1 MVLLPPVSLRPLMS
15 SAQIMRRAAAGWH
28 CRNESPALQR
38 FRLLRGGPV
47 ELGRSVGR
55 RSEVLESSWTV
66 TKIVRAPLRVCLPHC
81 PVEHA
86 SPGKSRLHRTAIMEE
101 QQMRFA
107 YRRSPAILA
116 GIRLLATLAGCA
128 CRPGYVG
135 PYGGLRP
142 ARCWVW

>member
-15 SAQIMRRAAAGWH
+15 SAHVMHRTAAGWQY
-28 CRNESPALQR
+28 RNKSPAPLR

-55 RSEVLESSWTV
+55 RSEVLAGIV

-81 PVEHA
+81 PLEHA
-86 SPGKSRLHRTAIMEE
+86 SPGKSRLHQTAIMEE

-107 YRRSPAILA
+107 YRRLPAILA
-116 GIRLLATLAGCA
+116 GICLLATLAGCA

-135 PYGGLRP
+135 PYGGVRP